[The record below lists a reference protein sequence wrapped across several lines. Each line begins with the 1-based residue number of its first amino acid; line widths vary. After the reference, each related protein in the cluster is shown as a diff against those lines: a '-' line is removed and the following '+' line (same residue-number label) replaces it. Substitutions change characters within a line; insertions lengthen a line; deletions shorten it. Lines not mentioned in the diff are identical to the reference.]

1 MDLGNKQSTAM
12 PSSGGMWHVP
22 DLLQEI
28 SLNQSLVAFAHRNSV
43 DFGAWSSLFA
53 FAASANTKAKSTAA

>member
-1 MDLGNKQSTAM
+1 M
-12 PSSGGMWHVP
+12 P